1 MSDFLQELMAVLQ
14 DRKQN
19 PHPESYTSQMLAK
32 GVDEIVKKIGEEAI
46 EIIVAAKG
54 QGNERLISEIADL
67 IFNVS
72 VLLVQ
77 FDLTWDEVAA
87 ELARRRKPVSSEQ
100 LSVSSGG

>member
-19 PHPESYTSQMLAK
+19 PRPESYTSQMLAK

-77 FDLTWDEVAA
+77 FDLTWDEVAT
-87 ELARRRKPVSSEQ
+87 ELARRRKPADGDQV
-100 LSVSSGG
+100 SVSRWG

>member
-1 MSDFLQELMAVLQ
+1 MSNFLHELQTILQ

-19 PHPESYTSQMLAK
+19 PQPGSNTNQLLAK

-46 EIIVAAKG
+46 EIVVAAKG

-77 FDLTWDEVAA
+77 FDLSWDDVAA
-87 ELARRRKPVSSEQ
+87 ELARRRGGVSSEQ
-100 LSVSSGG
+100 

>member
-1 MSDFLQELMAVLQ
+1 MSNFLTELMTVLQ

-19 PHPESYTSQMLAK
+19 PQPGSYTNQLLAK

-46 EIIVAAKG
+46 EIVVSAKG

-72 VLLVQ
+72 VLLVH
-77 FDLTWDEVAA
+77 FDLTWDDVAG
-87 ELARRRKPVSSEQ
+87 ELARRRTPVSSEQ
-100 LSVSSGG
+100 

>member
-1 MSDFLQELMAVLQ
+1 MSNFLQELMAVLQ

-19 PHPESYTSQMLAK
+19 PNPESYTSQMLAK

-77 FDLTWDEVAA
+77 FDLTWDEVAV
-87 ELARRRKPVSSEQ
+87 ELARRRRPVNSEQ
-100 LSVSSGG
+100 LPVSSGG